1 MVFIPVNM
9 QQKPGPRD
17 KDTSPQPHPDPN
29 LITIGKV
36 IKAFGLKGQVMV
48 ESLTEFP
55 DRFAPNSAVLI
66 RGRRYT
72 ISKSRSNR
80 GRWTLKL
87 EGIDHLDEAR
97 KLRGELLQIE
107 ASDLRP
113 LPQGE
118 YYRFQ
123 ILGLEVVTPSGS
135 PWAGSPTSCRPA
147 PTMFTSSPGG
157 GRSAWCRPCR
167 TSSGKWTW
175 GRGRWW
181 WSCPKGCPDWPR

>member
-1 MVFIPVNM
+1 MVVFIPVNM

-123 ILGLEVVTPSGS
+123 ILGLEVVTPSGES
-135 PWAGSPTSCRPA
+135 LGQVTDILQTGANDVYVVTGTGKERLVPALPDVIREVDLGAGKMVVELPEGLP
-147 PTMFTSSPGG
+147 
-157 GRSAWCRPCR
+157 
-167 TSSGKWTW
+167 
-175 GRGRWW
+175 
-181 WSCPKGCPDWPR
+181 